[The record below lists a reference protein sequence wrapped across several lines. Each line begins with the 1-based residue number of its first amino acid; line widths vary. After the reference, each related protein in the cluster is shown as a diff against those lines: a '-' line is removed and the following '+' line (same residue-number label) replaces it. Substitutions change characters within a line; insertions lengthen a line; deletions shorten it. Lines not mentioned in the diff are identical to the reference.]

1 MQDIAIRQLT
11 KQEIKKNED
20 SLLASPLLGTSPQ
33 LLVNPQKYFR
43 NRDPETQS
51 LSMVPFEE
59 IETLAKQA
67 IQLVLESQIKKNSLD
82 IGQEAKEALIEK
94 HFQTGLQA
102 SSNKKE
108 TVDLPKEQ
116 KTDENDQLKPIFKYA
131 KQNLA
136 NFKKLNISA

>member
-82 IGQEAKEALIEK
+82 IGQEAKEALI
-94 HFQTGLQA
+94 
-102 SSNKKE
+102 
-108 TVDLPKEQ
+108 
-116 KTDENDQLKPIFKYA
+116 
-131 KQNLA
+131 
-136 NFKKLNISA
+136 